1 MIPDELRKIL
11 LSPIRPGRVG
21 KDGKGFSHVEA
32 YEIRAHLIRLFDFD
46 GWDSEVLDM
55 QEIYDTEK
63 DGKFTVCYRA
73 RVRLKVCWPDEPD
86 TYSGGYSVFS
96 EWATGEAKN
105 QPSRGDAHD
114 LAIKTAESQALKRC
128 AMNLGD
134 QYGLSLYKKGST
146 DALVRQTWHST
157 VTTAGSPPAVDEH
170 VTESVPES
178 EQQDSG
184 AAPAREYPAPNPEC
198 GKCHFFHRP
207 DGVCP
212 PGQPGPGR
220 NKDGSIDQRKL
231 PKDVKAQR
239 KQTEAAHEALVEEV
253 MGDDKGPERGPVED
267 MWAGQ
272 PTGTL
277 NMPAGS
283 AAKLAKDLLEEVAA
297 CVSVDMVEATVQ
309 AAREA
314 LADERLAFPQLGP
327 IVAAGTAR
335 AREITEDEQGHGAG
349 AVAS

>member
-46 GWDSEVLDM
+46 GWDSEVTEM
-55 QEIYDTEK
+55 QEVYEAEK
-63 DGKFTVCYRA
+63 DGKWTVCYRA
-73 RVRLKVCWPDEPD
+73 RCLLTVTWPD
-86 TYSGGYSVFS
+86 GGRCSQFA

-157 VTTAGSPPAVDEH
+157 IQTVGAGSPPAVDEH

-184 AAPAREYPAPNPEC
+184 ASSSSQSTWPAPTPEC

-212 PGQPGPGR
+212 PGEPGPGR
-220 NKDGSIDQRKL
+220 NKDGSVSKRSL
-231 PKDVKAQR
+231 PKEVRAEQKLAA
-239 KQTEAAHEALVEEV
+239 AAHEALVAEV
-253 MGDDKGPERGPVED
+253 VGSKVE
-267 MWAGQ
+267 WATDAPDQWTDQ
-272 PTGTL
+272 PAGTL
-277 NMPAGS
+277 DLPDGPA
-283 AAKLAKDLLEEVAA
+283 KQLETQLLEELGA
-297 CVSVDMVEATVQ
+297 CVTEQMVATTIN
-309 AAREA
+309 AARKA
-314 LADERLAFPQLGP
+314 LADERLTRPQVGSL
-327 IVAAGTAR
+327 VAAGLARTRELTDEHSPTA
-335 AREITEDEQGHGAG
+335 DS
-349 AVAS
+349 VAS